1 MGKTKRQQ
9 GVTQALQAQIPLVPY
24 SDALEIRRKAN
35 QPHLRK
41 LPAHIAVFL
50 AVTSYVRHQ
59 YTDYDELLD
68 AGLERDAARYC
79 VAADMEAAIADWGG
93 RITAEEL
100 LATPQQSGEQG
111 QCTLSANTNDP
122 DKGQ

>member
-9 GVTQALQAQIPLVPY
+9 GVTQALQAQVPFVPY

-41 LPAHIAVFL
+41 LPGHIAVFL

-59 YTDYDELLD
+59 YTDYDQLLD
-68 AGLERDAARYC
+68 TGLDRDAARYC
-79 VAADMEAAIADWGG
+79 VAADMETVIADWGG

-100 LATPQQSGEQG
+100 LATSQQSGEQD
-111 QCTLSANTNDP
+111 QSILSTNTNDP
-122 DKGQ
+122 DKG